1 MGNRE
6 FSASLIQ
13 QKIKIT
19 QYKFFLKKGSAMGID
34 SISDPR
40 NGGGHKSWN
49 VLLRLMY
56 FLLKRL
62 GGNPL
67 EE

>member
-19 QYKFFLKKGSAMGID
+19 QYKFFLKKKEVLWELIQYQTL
-34 SISDPR
+34 R
-40 NGGGHKSWN
+40 NGGGHKAGMS
-49 VLLRLMY
+49 Y
-56 FLLKRL
+56 
-62 GGNPL
+62 
-67 EE
+67 

>member
-19 QYKFFLKKGSAMGID
+19 QYKFFLKKEVLWELIQYQTLETGVGIKAGM
-34 SISDPR
+34 S
-40 NGGGHKSWN
+40 
-49 VLLRLMY
+49 Y
-56 FLLKRL
+56 
-62 GGNPL
+62 
-67 EE
+67 